1 MVGKGGRLQL
11 ATEYPPRKQA
21 LLILQVRGMPFSRH
35 VVVELGD
42 QLVGVDSWWA
52 AITQAGGP
60 SRSNKMH
67 MYSGPT
73 ARVDP
78 PPLTRHNAARSGM
91 PLARI
96 AEPFKQRAAF
106 VGGLMPGVCFGD
118 PADPRYM
125 QYVLRRMDQA
135 CEHCRG
141 APLGG
146 GAATRLEPHTPQVW
160 QLLQGRHGGL
170 PCESRTRA

>member
-1 MVGKGGRLQL
+1 MVRSEGGRLHL
-11 ATEYPPRKQA
+11 AAEHPSRKQV

-35 VVVELGD
+35 DVVELGD

-106 VGGLMPGVCFGD
+106 VGGLMPGV
-118 PADPRYM
+118 
-125 QYVLRRMDQA
+125 
-135 CEHCRG
+135 
-141 APLGG
+141 
-146 GAATRLEPHTPQVW
+146 
-160 QLLQGRHGGL
+160 
-170 PCESRTRA
+170 